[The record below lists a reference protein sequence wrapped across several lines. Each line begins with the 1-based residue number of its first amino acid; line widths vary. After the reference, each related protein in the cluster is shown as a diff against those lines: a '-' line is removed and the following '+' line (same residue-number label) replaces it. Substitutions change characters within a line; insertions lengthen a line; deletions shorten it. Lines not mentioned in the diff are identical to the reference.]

1 MNLYNIVKLEIDA
14 ASAPAALVG
23 GHVDEVVDATAD
35 GEAEVTEGP
44 QGGDP
49 GGTCGVVILKGR
61 ANEI

>member
-44 QGGDP
+44 EDFDPVGVGGD
-49 GGTCGVVILKGR
+49 VL
-61 ANEI
+61 